1 MVLMADLNRIEGQK
15 EFAGHILRFTQ
26 NLVEKS
32 RSRLDPKEFRRLY
45 IYKTYNNADYKP
57 KTQKVGN
64 SHSTVRQPE
73 NFKNTMMGIA
83 MEEPKDE
90 LKMQHDLIGLTF
102 YGVSDAYK
110 RKFITLHSHLQFDH
124 HPIRKLMDEFRKWFD
139 HFIKDK
145 QIKIKQGLQLY
156 SEEEH

>member
-1 MVLMADLNRIEGQK
+1 
-15 EFAGHILRFTQ
+15 
-26 NLVEKS
+26 
-32 RSRLDPKEFRRLY
+32 
-45 IYKTYNNADYKP
+45 
-57 KTQKVGN
+57 
-64 SHSTVRQPE
+64 
-73 NFKNTMMGIA
+73 MMGIA

-110 RKFITLHSHLQFDH
+110 RKFITLHSHLLFDH

-145 QIKIKQGLQLY
+145 QIKIK
-156 SEEEH
+156 